1 MALLLVLLPNPR
13 RDCPL
18 FRRSRCPGHPNLYSV
33 DGCHQVSMSVAG
45 RCCCCHRQRDD
56 RPAIGEYRTARP
68 RRHLG
73 SSPAAIESREKDH
86 FEQYQDDIEIV
97 KQQQRYITSQRE
109 EEIRELQASIEAL
122 KIELDKR
129 PTRIVKEN
137 LDQEEVNEAKRN
149 ESDAISSRDDAYFL
163 VARFRALHHDTGRG
177 ICKCRV
183 PIGECKVNKLIN
195 DDRRFLRWE
204 KRRCDAQGRGQYWA
218 RLPEGHPF
226 LINPRWS
233 S

>member
-1 MALLLVLLPNPR
+1 MSHLGCGIIFRSLFAALSGIIMRMLVQYACCKSQNAQFRQLKMPDGLP
-13 RDCPL
+13 
-18 FRRSRCPGHPNLYSV
+18 Y
-33 DGCHQVSMSVAG
+33 
-45 RCCCCHRQRDD
+45 
-56 RPAIGEYRTARP
+56 TANVCGICS
-68 RRHLG
+68 RHLG

-86 FEQYQDDIEIV
+86 FEQYQDDIEII

-129 PTRIVKEN
+129 TTRIVKEN
-137 LDQEEVNEAKRN
+137 LDQEEVDEAKRN

-177 ICKCRV
+177 ICKFRV

-204 KRRCDAQGRGQYWA
+204 KRQCDAQGRGQYWA

-233 S
+233 SDAS